1 MAEDLVEVLGIKGI
15 QTSVVVKTLN
25 GESKIKSTVD
35 GLVVSS
41 LSDQQS
47 WITLSCCYTKKE
59 LSVDPEEI
67 PTPDN
72 LKRWHYLPAIVSEIV
87 QNPSVHVGVLIGV
100 NCLQALEPTQII
112 TTHIINSEA
121 GGPYVYKSKFE
132 WYIVRPIGQ
141 KNDDRSL
148 K

>member
-1 MAEDLVEVLGIKGI
+1 M
-15 QTSVVVKTLN
+15 
-25 GESKIKSTVD
+25 
-35 GLVVSS
+35 VVSS

-100 NCLQALEPTQII
+100 NYLQALEPTQ
-112 TTHIINSEA
+112 IINSEA

-141 KNDDRSL
+141 KNVDRSL